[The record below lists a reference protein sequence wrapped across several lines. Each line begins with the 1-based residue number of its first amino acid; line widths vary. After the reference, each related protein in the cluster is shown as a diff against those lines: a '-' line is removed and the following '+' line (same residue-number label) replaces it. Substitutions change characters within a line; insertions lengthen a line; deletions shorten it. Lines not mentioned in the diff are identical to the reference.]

1 MAAFLDQVQARHGG
15 VRRWLSGHGFAADDS
30 RALRSW
36 LLAA

>member
-15 VRRWLSGHGFAADDS
+15 VRRRLSGHGFAADDS